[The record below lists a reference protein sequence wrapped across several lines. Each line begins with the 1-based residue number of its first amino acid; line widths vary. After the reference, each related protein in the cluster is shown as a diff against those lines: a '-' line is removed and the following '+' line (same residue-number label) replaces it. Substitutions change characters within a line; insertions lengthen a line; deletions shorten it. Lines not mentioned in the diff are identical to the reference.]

1 MLAGNTAGCLER
13 TRKTLDVTHIVVGVN
28 KGNWLAVVMGA
39 GDVIQRKDNAVR
51 RAAAAWLNQKGLI
64 W

>member
-1 MLAGNTAGCLER
+1 MLAGNTAGSLER
-13 TRKTLDVTHIVVGVN
+13 TRKALDVTYVVVRVN

-39 GDVIQRKDNAVR
+39 GNVIQRKDNTVR